1 MNPWIKTT
9 LQEINNLI
17 NNQTLWNVTE
27 KVETVNLCMDVYKEI
42 ILSDVSLH
50 KLKLR
55 ILVIVYLQNN
65 DLI

>member
-42 ILSDVSLH
+42 LQSDVSLH